1 MKINTDDSV
10 FLTGHNA
17 NKKSNIFKYW
27 GGCGVG
33 WGEDFNKTFISSIYF
48 LKLRKTKGFS
58 LYKI

>member
-27 GGCGVG
+27 GGWGEG
-33 WGEDFNKTFISSIYF
+33 WGFQSRLLF
-48 LKLRKTKGFS
+48 LAHIF
-58 LYKI
+58 